1 MPLNFVCR
9 IISLEQILHCSFGLN
24 KTEILIL
31 KHLLYSKEE
40 ETIEEVMKSIKRDR
54 TTIQRSV
61 KKLHERDLIKR
72 RQLNLDKGGYVFI
85 YSSKPK
91 QELKD
96 KVRKIL
102 HNFEDMVDAEIQKW

>member
-1 MPLNFVCR
+1 MALNFVCR
-9 IISLEQILHCSFGLN
+9 VISLEQILHCSFGLN
-24 KTEILIL
+24 KTEINIL
-31 KHLLYSKEE
+31 KHLLYIKEE
-40 ETIEEVMKSIKRDR
+40 ETIEEIMKSVKKDR

-72 RQLNLDKGGYVFI
+72 RQLNLEKGGYVFI

-91 QELKD
+91 QEMKE
-96 KVRKIL
+96 KVRKIF

>member
-1 MPLNFVCR
+1 MPLNFICR
-9 IISLEQILHCSFGLN
+9 IITLEQILHCSFSLN
-24 KTEILIL
+24 KTEILVL

-40 ETIEEVMKSIKRDR
+40 ETIEEIIKHVKKDR

-61 KKLHERDLIKR
+61 KKLHEKDLIKR
-72 RQLNLDKGGYVFI
+72 RQLNLEKGGYVFI

-96 KVRKIL
+96 KVKKIF
-102 HNFEDMVDAEIQKW
+102 HGFEDMVDAEIQKW